1 MNAVVATNLTL
12 AYGSTIALKQ
22 SSFSIPTGTV
32 TAVIGPNGAGKS
44 SVLNAI
50 AGLME
55 PAEGTIEVPPIS
67 ADRRRIAYV
76 LQTTKINDALPISV
90 REVVTMG
97 RYAAAGP
104 YRRLTPTDR
113 TAVDE
118 AMTRM
123 GIADVAS
130 SHLQNLSGGQRQR
143 VFVAQ
148 GLAQEHDVLLL
159 DEPLTGIDLPTATAI
174 DEVIH
179 DETGRGCTVIMTT
192 HDLSEAQFA
201 DHVLLISK
209 RVVASGAPNDV
220 LTSENLVAA
229 YGPSLLHVGEGGQ
242 LFVDDPAHSHLPGR
256 QRTPR
261 ANHPYRNVTV
271 GSPCRIDTPPR
282 QKLGSHPGQSVP
294 VDRCCV
300 VELRVRGRH
309 WIFETAAT
317 VE

>member
-123 GIADVAS
+123 GIADV
-130 SHLQNLSGGQRQR
+130 
-143 VFVAQ
+143 
-148 GLAQEHDVLLL
+148 
-159 DEPLTGIDLPTATAI
+159 
-174 DEVIH
+174 
-179 DETGRGCTVIMTT
+179 
-192 HDLSEAQFA
+192 
-201 DHVLLISK
+201 
-209 RVVASGAPNDV
+209 RVVSPSEPERRAATKSLCCPRSGAGTRRSSPRR
-220 LTSENLVAA
+220 AA
-229 YGPSLLHVGEGGQ
+229 
-242 LFVDDPAHSHLPGR
+242 
-256 QRTPR
+256 
-261 ANHPYRNVTV
+261 
-271 GSPCRIDTPPR
+271 
-282 QKLGSHPGQSVP
+282 
-294 VDRCCV
+294 DR
-300 VELRVRGRH
+300 H
-309 WIFETAAT
+309 
-317 VE
+317 

>member
-1 MNAVVATNLTL
+1 MRMIAVVATDITL
-12 AYGSTIALKQ
+12 AYGSTVAIDR
-22 SSFSIPTGTV
+22 SSFEIPVGTV

-44 SVLNAI
+44 TVLNAI

-55 PAEGTIEVPPIS
+55 PVSGTIEVPPIS
-67 ADRRRIAYV
+67 GDRRRIAYV

-97 RYAAAGP
+97 RYATAGP

-113 TAVDE
+113 KAVDQ
-118 AMTRM
+118 AIDRM
-123 GIADVAS
+123 GIADIAS
-130 SHLQNLSGGQRQR
+130 AHLQNLSGGQRQR

-148 GLAQEHDVLLL
+148 GLAQDHDLLLL

-179 DETGRGCTVIMTT
+179 DETSRGCTVVMTT

-209 RVVASGAPNDV
+209 RVVASGPPDEV

-229 YGPSLLHVGEGGQ
+229 YGPSLLHVGDGGE
-242 LFVDDPAHSHLPGR
+242 LFLDDPAHTHLPGR
-256 QRTPR
+256 HAHRERTIHTE
-261 ANHPYRNVTV
+261 A
-271 GSPCRIDTPPR
+271 SPSDLHAEKGTT
-282 QKLGSHPGQSVP
+282 
-294 VDRCCV
+294 D
-300 VELRVRGRH
+300 
-309 WIFETAAT
+309 
-317 VE
+317 